1 MKKTLSL
8 LLTLFLVCTAL
19 IGLGEAAPAAPQVY
33 VSITDDTGA
42 LVLAMEPVT
51 AADHDGDGAFT
62 IHDALTAAHAAH
74 PDGAE
79 AYTVAQTQWGLSLM
93 ELWGVENGGS
103 YGYYLNDAMATGLLA
118 PVAEGDHI
126 KAYAYTDLEGF
137 SDTYSWFEA
146 PTAEVKAGETL
157 PLTLYA
163 LTFDENFAPVSLPAA
178 DARLTANGEATHAVT
193 DAEGKAGLV
202 FHAPGTYLV
211 SAVSDTMVLV
221 APVCLVTVT
230 E

>member
-19 IGLGEAAPAAPQVY
+19 TGLCEAAPAAPQVY

-42 LVLAMEPVT
+42 PVLAMEPVT

-62 IHDALTAAHAAH
+62 IHDALAAAHAAH

-79 AYTVAQTQWGLSLM
+79 AYTALQTQWGLSLM
-93 ELWGVENGGS
+93 ELWGIENGGS
-103 YGYYLNDAMATGLLA
+103 YGYYLNDAMAEGLLT
-118 PVAEGDHI
+118 PVSEGDHI

-146 PTAEVKAGETL
+146 PTAGVKAGETL

-163 LTFDENFAPVSLPAA
+163 LTFDETFAPVSLPAA
-178 DARLTANGEATHAVT
+178 DARLTVNGEAADAVT